1 MSRQLVLTREEVSAF
16 LAEVYPE
23 AARQAA
29 VESVDPM
36 RATMR
41 LLRDERHLRPG
52 GTISGPSITLLADVT
67 FYVAVMA
74 MIGREAMTVTTNMTL
89 NFLRKPADADLL
101 CDARILKLGRRL
113 ATGDATLYSEGGDP
127 AEPVAHATLTY
138 AIP

>member
-1 MSRQLVLTREEVSAF
+1 MRQPLLTAEEVGAY
-16 LAEVYPE
+16 LTEVYPE

-29 VESVDPM
+29 IESVGPM
-36 RATMR
+36 TATMR
-41 LLRDERHLRPG
+41 LHRAPHHLRPG

-74 MIGREAMTVTTNMTL
+74 MIGREAMTVTSNMNLT
-89 NFLRKPADADLL
+89 FMRRPADTDLL

-113 ATGDATLYSEGGDP
+113 AMGDAALYSEGGDP
-127 AEPVAHATLTY
+127 DEPVAHATLTY